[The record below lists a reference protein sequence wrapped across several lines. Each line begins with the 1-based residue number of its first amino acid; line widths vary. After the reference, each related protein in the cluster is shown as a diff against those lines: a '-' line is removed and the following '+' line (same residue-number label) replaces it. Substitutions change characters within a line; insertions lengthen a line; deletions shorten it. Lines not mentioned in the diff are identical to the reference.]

1 MDKERPMVIVIDDE
15 ETMRDSCGLIL
26 KKDGFRTE
34 TAENGSEG
42 IQKVIQFKPDIVL
55 IDLKMPGISGFDV
68 LDQIADIDPEIIAIV
83 ITGYATVDSAVE
95 AMRKGAYDF
104 LPKPFTPEELR
115 IIIKRGLERRKLK
128 MEAEKL
134 RLEKKFIEESFITM
148 VSHQLRSPI
157 VTVIQF
163 FEVILGGIIKEEEK
177 KTAMLSRAKNKLE
190 GLLNLINEWLDIA
203 RMNAGNIIDQGKP
216 FSLTKLIEKTIDF
229 YEPLAQKN
237 NISLKLDKTS
247 IDKMVFGDEETLEH
261 IFTNLI
267 SNAIKYS
274 GSGASV
280 KISIREDDKYIIT
293 DVSDTGIGIPKE
305 HIPFIFD
312 QFYRVKRSESQ
323 KQKGSGLGLSIA
335 KKIVEAH
342 KGKITVSS
350 ESGKGST
357 FTVFLPKEK
366 NAEPVDPK

>member
-1 MDKERPMVIVIDDE
+1 MDKEKSMVIVIDDE
-15 ETMRDSCGLIL
+15 ETMRDSCSLIL
-26 KKDGFRTE
+26 KKDGFRVE
-34 TAENGSEG
+34 TAENGSSG
-42 IQKVIQFKPDIVL
+42 IRKINQFSPDIVL
-55 IDLKMPGISGFDV
+55 VDLKMPGISGFDV
-68 LDQIADIDPEIIAIV
+68 LDQIGKIDPDIISIV
-83 ITGYATVDSAVE
+83 ITGYATVESAVE

-115 IIIKRGLERRKLK
+115 IIIRRGLERRKLK
-128 MEAEKL
+128 METDKL
-134 RLEKKFIEESFITM
+134 RREKKLIEENFITM

-190 GLLNLINEWLDIA
+190 GLLKLINEWLDIA
-203 RMNAGNIIDQGKP
+203 RINSGYIIDKGKP
-216 FSLTKLIEKTIDF
+216 VSMHQLLKKTLEF
-229 YEPLAQKN
+229 YEPAAQREK
-237 NISLKLDKTS
+237 ITLKLVPPDN
-247 IDKMVFGDEETLEH
+247 DKMVLGDEETLDQV
-261 IFTNLI
+261 FSNLI
-267 SNAIKYS
+267 SNAINYS
-274 GSGASV
+274 ESGDSV
-280 KISIREDDKYIIT
+280 SVSIREKGKYIVI
-293 DVSDTGIGIPKE
+293 DVKDTGIGISKE

-342 KGKITVSS
+342 QGKISISS

-357 FTVFLPKEK
+357 FTVFLPKARSQAAKHSE
-366 NAEPVDPK
+366 